1 MTPKKFEVEIRK
13 VVDKVNYSVTNES
26 IDAVIKGLNLKSND
40 SVLAVA
46 GSGDHAFAMLEYAG
60 EVKVI
65 DSNPFQIDLVMLRAE
80 LLRIGRYDLFFTKR
94 STVPLNDDK
103 IVARKNY
110 FSKEGRLEKIAEN
123 LENLVVLLPTD
134 IFQTPLNIQVSKM
147 YLSNAIGYLCC
158 KHTFS
163 QLLTAVKNL
172 LPGGLLYVSNSTASI
187 YADGKRFNLE
197 DCIIPGLKKDS
208 RLTKRARECE
218 NNIDGFCWWPIV
230 YRKVEVWK

>member
-110 FSKEGRLEKIAEN
+110 FSKEDLMRK
-123 LENLVVLLPTD
+123 
-134 IFQTPLNIQVSKM
+134 
-147 YLSNAIGYLCC
+147 
-158 KHTFS
+158 
-163 QLLTAVKNL
+163 
-172 LPGGLLYVSNSTASI
+172 
-187 YADGKRFNLE
+187 DGKLR
-197 DCIIPGLKKDS
+197 PLKLLNGKTFQS
-208 RLTKRARECE
+208 NGSFRRTS
-218 NNIDGFCWWPIV
+218 G
-230 YRKVEVWK
+230 EVLR